1 MPVNV
6 LTEAIEARVPLVFV
20 SPHLDDAALS
30 CGGLLLHAARRTPV
44 TVVTIF
50 TEGGPPPYTLSARRY
65 LRLVGARDARVLYQ
79 QRREEDR
86 AALEPLGI
94 TCVHAGLTEALFRR
108 RPEVPPGRWRDRLL
122 PELAHVYPVYRLQIT
137 SGRIAAADA
146 GTLEQASAVVRWLA
160 GSGQCLLLAPL
171 GVGGHVDHVLVH
183 AAAARSAPRVVYYS
197 DFPYNQRPR
206 PWSVPWLPDGLTAIP
221 GPAASSRARTALI
234 ESYRTQTPA
243 LFRDGS
249 IPAGPEMYFTPGAS
263 PVLPGRGKDG
273 KEVMT

>member
-1 MPVNV
+1 MPVNM
-6 LTEAIEARVPLVFV
+6 LTKAIEARVPLVFV

-30 CGGLLLHAARRTPV
+30 CGGLLMYAAQRTPV

-50 TEGGPPPYTLSARRY
+50 TEGGDPPYTLSARRY
-65 LRLVGARDARVLYQ
+65 LWQVGARDARDLYQ
-79 QRREEDR
+79 QRRAEDR

-94 TCVHAGLTEALFRR
+94 TCVHAGLTDALFRR
-108 RPEVPPGRWRDRLL
+108 RPGVPPRRWRDRLL
-122 PELAHVYPVYRLQIT
+122 PEMAHVYPVYRLQVT

-146 GTLEQASAVVRWLA
+146 GTLEQVSAVIRWLA
-160 GSGQCLLLAPL
+160 GSGLLLAPL

-197 DFPYNQRPR
+197 DFPYNQRSRPR
-206 PWSVPWLPDGLTAIP
+206 SVPSLLDDLTAIP
-221 GPAASSRARTALI
+221 APAASSGARTALI
-234 ESYRTQTPA
+234 ESYRSQAPA

-263 PVLPGRGKDG
+263 PVLPGRGR
-273 KEVMT
+273 EVMT